1 MEQEIKT
8 AQGWLSASTIITVSK
23 DIFGEIKV
31 KEKEANILSSFWKK
45 PCLISDLITL
55 ITVLYHEILWT

>member
-8 AQGWLSASTIITVSK
+8 AQGCLSASTIITVSK

-31 KEKEANILSSFWKK
+31 KEKEANILSSF
-45 PCLISDLITL
+45 
-55 ITVLYHEILWT
+55 